1 MKFKHLIAAAALVVT
16 SFFAMP
22 SAEAKSTRWLPCGY
36 QKTHMKD
43 VDTMM
48 CRIIQLSNTAIRVE
62 WQDGAAD
69 VFTHLGDSE
78 YIDSRGGYWYQD
90 SGVTDGFD
98 FIRFR
103 SLSTGTVV
111 VILGE

>member
-1 MKFKHLIAAAALVVT
+1 MKFKHLIVATALAVT

-22 SAEAKSTRWLPCGY
+22 SAEARSSRWFTCGY
-36 QKTHMKD
+36 QKTHMIN
-43 VDTMM
+43 VDTML
-48 CRIIQLSNTAIRVE
+48 CRMIELSNTAIRVE
-62 WQDGAAD
+62 WEDGAAD
-69 VFTHLGDSE
+69 VFTHLGNRK

-90 SGVTDGFD
+90 SGVSDGYD

-111 VILGE
+111 VIISE